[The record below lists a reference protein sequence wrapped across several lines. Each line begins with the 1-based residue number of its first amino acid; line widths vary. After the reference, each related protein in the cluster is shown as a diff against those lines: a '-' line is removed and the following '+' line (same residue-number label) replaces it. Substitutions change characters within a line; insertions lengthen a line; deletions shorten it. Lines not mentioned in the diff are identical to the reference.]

1 MWKIKDTD
9 DKQQNI
15 DRMINMLTSLVGKIN
30 GLVSM
35 EMGHNFNNSSEY
47 DVVLYATFKNVNA
60 LKYYQNHPEHVKCKE
75 FISGIQTGR
84 VAADY
89 FFEDDITKSKPFNE
103 VPDAPEPIKKAP
115 KVQETVKTA
124 PKSPAAEKTSA
135 PAVNATIINKKKPVQ
150 KPEKKTYINVS
161 AEPVTVPKAPVA
173 DTKKTEVKAPEIE
186 VKKPEVKAPEIEVKK
201 PEVKAPEIEVKKPE
215 VKAPEI
221 EIKKPEVKVPEIEVK
236 KPEVKVPEIEVKKP
250 EVKVS
255 EAEVTKSE
263 PDPFDFSDD
272 IPAAPMKFDRT
283 PPASMKFDREPA
295 TQPKPQPKPQTTP
308 QKMPVNAQVN
318 PVSTEHSKI
327 KETTNVFG
335 KKKIDVD
342 VTPLEQRS
350 DTWTCPNC
358 GKIMPN
364 YVGTCGCGEIKPF
377 DFGDD
382 DIPAAPMKF
391 DREPAPQ
398 PKPQPKPQTTPQ
410 KMPVNAQ
417 VNPVSTEHS
426 KIKETTNVF
435 GKKKIDVDVTPLE
448 QRSDTWT
455 CPNCGK
461 IMPNYVGT
469 CGCGEIKPFDF
480 GDDDVPAAPAPK
492 AEAPAPKRT
501 PISRPAKRNTVKES
515 KSFFGNKK
523 TNTNI
528 TPVDQDAN
536 TWTCP
541 NCGKVMPNYVGT
553 CGCGETK
560 PFDFNISDP
569 TENSSLPQINMP
581 KENAMSQEM
590 KESFEN
596 AQPSIRGYNPQINKA
611 PQSNP
616 DLNYIKNDNGF
627 TQSAPSDA
635 PDISFMQKQDEITK
649 NNNTQN
655 TLNANQNYASP
666 LDPIY
671 FGDDNIPAAPMR
683 FDDVPPAAPM
693 RFNSNSAPAPAAPAK
708 PEKKRLF
715 GKKAK
720 EEAVFQQAQA
730 AVNSRKDVPNN
741 GTWTCPKCGKVM
753 PKYVGTCGC
762 GEPQPFDF

>member
-1 MWKIKDTD
+1 MVKHIVMWKIKDTD

-115 KVQETVKTA
+115 KPPVAPKVQEPVKTA

-161 AEPVTVPKAPVA
+161 AEPVTAPKAPAA
-173 DTKKTEVKAPEIE
+173 DT
-186 VKKPEVKAPEIEVKK
+186 KKPEVKV
-201 PEVKAPEIEVKKPE
+201 
-215 VKAPEI
+215 PEI
-221 EIKKPEVKVPEIEVK
+221 EIKKPEVKAP
-236 KPEVKVPEIEVKKP
+236 
-250 EVKVS
+250 
-255 EAEVTKSE
+255 EAEVKKSE

-283 PPASMKFDREPA
+283 PPA
-295 TQPKPQPKPQTTP
+295 
-308 QKMPVNAQVN
+308 
-318 PVSTEHSKI
+318 
-327 KETTNVFG
+327 
-335 KKKIDVD
+335 
-342 VTPLEQRS
+342 
-350 DTWTCPNC
+350 
-358 GKIMPN
+358 
-364 YVGTCGCGEIKPF
+364 
-377 DFGDD
+377 
-382 DIPAAPMKF
+382 PMKF

-398 PKPQPKPQTTPQ
+398 PKPQPKPQTAPQ

-501 PISRPAKRNTVKES
+501 PISRPTQRNTVKES

-523 TNTNI
+523 TNTKI

-590 KESFEN
+590 KEAFEN

-611 PQSNP
+611 PQSSP

-666 LDPIY
+666 LEPID
-671 FGDDNIPAAPMR
+671 FGDDNIPAVPMRFDDVPPAAPMR

-693 RFNSNSAPAPAAPAK
+693 RFNSNAAPAPAAPAK

-741 GTWTCPKCGKVM
+741 GTWTCPNCGKVM

-762 GEPQPFDF
+762 GEQQPFDF

>member
-1 MWKIKDTD
+1 MVKHIVMWKIKDTN

-35 EMGHNFNNSSEY
+35 EMGHNFNTSSEY
-47 DVVLYATFKNVNA
+47 DVVLYATFKNANA

-103 VPDAPEPIKKAP
+103 VPDAPEPVKKQTKPPFAA
-115 KVQETVKTA
+115 KAQEPVKTA
-124 PKSPAAEKTSA
+124 PKPPVIKEEKTSA
-135 PAVNATIINKKKPVQ
+135 PTVNATIMNKKKPVQ
-150 KPEKKTYINVS
+150 KPEKKTFINVS
-161 AEPVTVPKAPVA
+161 AEPVTAPKADA
-173 DTKKTEVKAPEIE
+173 ANT
-186 VKKPEVKAPEIEVKK
+186 KKPEVKAPETEVKK
-201 PEVKAPEIEVKKPE
+201 QEVKAQETEVKEPE
-215 VKAPEI
+215 F
-221 EIKKPEVKVPEIEVK
+221 
-236 KPEVKVPEIEVKKP
+236 
-250 EVKVS
+250 
-255 EAEVTKSE
+255 
-263 PDPFDFSDD
+263 DPFDFSKD
-272 IPAAPMKFDRT
+272 IPPAAPMKFDR
-283 PPASMKFDREPA
+283 EPA
-295 TQPKPQPKPQTTP
+295 PAPQPKPAP

-335 KKKIDVD
+335 KKKLDVD

-364 YVGTCGCGEIKPF
+364 YVGTCGCGEVKPF

-382 DIPAAPMKF
+382 APAAPVSNT
-391 DREPAPQ
+391 EPAP
-398 PKPQPKPQTTPQ
+398 
-410 KMPVNAQ
+410 
-417 VNPVSTEHS
+417 ST
-426 KIKETTNVF
+426 
-435 GKKKIDVDVTPLE
+435 
-448 QRSDTWT
+448 
-455 CPNCGK
+455 
-461 IMPNYVGT
+461 
-469 CGCGEIKPFDF
+469 
-480 GDDDVPAAPAPK
+480 
-492 AEAPAPKRT
+492 KRT
-501 PISRPAKRNTVKES
+501 QISKPAKRDTVKES

-523 TNTNI
+523 NNANI
-528 TPVDQDAN
+528 KPIDQDPN

-569 TENSSLPQINMP
+569 TENSSLPQINIP
-581 KENAMSQEM
+581 KENKMSQEM

-596 AQPSIRGYNPQINKA
+596 AQPSISGYNPQVNKA
-611 PQSNP
+611 PESDPNL
-616 DLNYIKNDNGF
+616 DYIKNDNGF
-627 TQSAPSDA
+627 TQNSS
-635 PDISFMQKQDEITK
+635 DISFMQKQDEMTK

-655 TLNANQNYASP
+655 TMNSNQNYASP
-666 LDPIY
+666 LDPID
-671 FGDDNIPAAPMR
+671 FDDAPPAAPMRFDDAPPAAPMR

-693 RFNSNSAPAPAAPAK
+693 RFNSNAAPAPAAPAK

-715 GKKAK
+715 GKKDK

-730 AVNSRKDVPNN
+730 AVNNRKDVPND
-741 GTWTCPKCGKVM
+741 GTWTCPNCGKVM

>member
-1 MWKIKDTD
+1 MVKHIVMWKIKDTN

-35 EMGHNFNNSSEY
+35 EMGHNFNTSSEY
-47 DVVLYATFKNVNA
+47 DVVLYATFKNANA

-103 VPDAPEPIKKAP
+103 VPDAPEPVKKQTKPPFAA
-115 KVQETVKTA
+115 KAQEPVKTA
-124 PKSPAAEKTSA
+124 PKPPVIKEEKTSA
-135 PAVNATIINKKKPVQ
+135 PTVNATIMNKKKPVQ
-150 KPEKKTYINVS
+150 KPEKKTFINVS
-161 AEPVTVPKAPVA
+161 AEPVTAPKADA
-173 DTKKTEVKAPEIE
+173 ANT
-186 VKKPEVKAPEIEVKK
+186 KKPEVKAPETEVKK
-201 PEVKAPEIEVKKPE
+201 QEVKAQETEVKEPE
-215 VKAPEI
+215 F
-221 EIKKPEVKVPEIEVK
+221 
-236 KPEVKVPEIEVKKP
+236 
-250 EVKVS
+250 
-255 EAEVTKSE
+255 
-263 PDPFDFSDD
+263 DPFDFSKD
-272 IPAAPMKFDRT
+272 IPPAAPMKFDR
-283 PPASMKFDREPA
+283 EPA
-295 TQPKPQPKPQTTP
+295 PAPQPKPAP

-364 YVGTCGCGEIKPF
+364 YVGTCGCGEVKPF

-382 DIPAAPMKF
+382 APAAPVSNT
-391 DREPAPQ
+391 EPAP
-398 PKPQPKPQTTPQ
+398 
-410 KMPVNAQ
+410 
-417 VNPVSTEHS
+417 ST
-426 KIKETTNVF
+426 
-435 GKKKIDVDVTPLE
+435 
-448 QRSDTWT
+448 
-455 CPNCGK
+455 
-461 IMPNYVGT
+461 
-469 CGCGEIKPFDF
+469 
-480 GDDDVPAAPAPK
+480 
-492 AEAPAPKRT
+492 KRT
-501 PISRPAKRNTVKES
+501 QISKPAKRDTVKES

-523 TNTNI
+523 NNANI
-528 TPVDQDAN
+528 KPIDQDPN

-569 TENSSLPQINMP
+569 TENSSLPQINIP
-581 KENAMSQEM
+581 KENKMSQEM

-596 AQPSIRGYNPQINKA
+596 AQPSISGYNPQINKA
-611 PQSNP
+611 PESDPNL
-616 DLNYIKNDNGF
+616 DYIKNDNGF
-627 TQSAPSDA
+627 TQNSS
-635 PDISFMQKQDEITK
+635 DISFMQKQDEMTK

-655 TLNANQNYASP
+655 TMNSNQNYASP
-666 LDPIY
+666 LDPID
-671 FGDDNIPAAPMR
+671 FDDAPPAAPMRFDDAPPAAPMR

-693 RFNSNSAPAPAAPAK
+693 RFNSNASPAPAAPAK

-715 GKKAK
+715 GKKDK

-730 AVNSRKDVPNN
+730 AVNNRKDVPND
-741 GTWTCPKCGKVM
+741 GTWTCPNCGKVM

>member
-1 MWKIKDTD
+1 MVKHIVMWKIKDTD

-115 KVQETVKTA
+115 KPPVAPKVQEPVKTA

-161 AEPVTVPKAPVA
+161 AEPVTAPKAPAA
-173 DTKKTEVKAPEIE
+173 DT
-186 VKKPEVKAPEIEVKK
+186 KKPEVKV
-201 PEVKAPEIEVKKPE
+201 
-215 VKAPEI
+215 PEI
-221 EIKKPEVKVPEIEVK
+221 EIKKPEVKAP
-236 KPEVKVPEIEVKKP
+236 
-250 EVKVS
+250 
-255 EAEVTKSE
+255 EAEVKKSE

-283 PPASMKFDREPA
+283 PPAPMKSDREPA
-295 TQPKPQPKPQTTP
+295 PQPKPQPKPQTAP

-382 DIPAAPMKF
+382 DVPAAPMKF

-398 PKPQPKPQTTPQ
+398 PKPQPKPQPAPQ

-501 PISRPAKRNTVKES
+501 PISRPTQRNTVKES

-523 TNTNI
+523 TNTKI

-590 KESFEN
+590 KEAFEN

-611 PQSNP
+611 PQSSP

-666 LDPIY
+666 LEPID
-671 FGDDNIPAAPMR
+671 FGDDNIPAAPMRFDDVPPAAPMR

-715 GKKAK
+715 GIGKKAK
-720 EEAVFQQAQA
+720 EEAVVQQAQA
-730 AVNSRKDVPNN
+730 AVLLL
-741 GTWTCPKCGKVM
+741 
-753 PKYVGTCGC
+753 
-762 GEPQPFDF
+762 F

>member
-1 MWKIKDTD
+1 MVKHIVMWKIKDTN

-35 EMGHNFNNSSEY
+35 EMGHNFNTSSEY
-47 DVVLYATFKNVNA
+47 DVVLYATFKNANA

-103 VPDAPEPIKKAP
+103 VPDAPEPVKKQTKPPFAA
-115 KVQETVKTA
+115 KAQEPVKTA
-124 PKSPAAEKTSA
+124 PKPPVIKEEKTSA
-135 PAVNATIINKKKPVQ
+135 PTVNATIMNKKKPVQ
-150 KPEKKTYINVS
+150 KPEKKTFINVS
-161 AEPVTVPKAPVA
+161 AEPVTAPKADA
-173 DTKKTEVKAPEIE
+173 ANT
-186 VKKPEVKAPEIEVKK
+186 KKPEVKAPETEVKK
-201 PEVKAPEIEVKKPE
+201 QEVKAQETEVKEPE
-215 VKAPEI
+215 F
-221 EIKKPEVKVPEIEVK
+221 
-236 KPEVKVPEIEVKKP
+236 
-250 EVKVS
+250 
-255 EAEVTKSE
+255 
-263 PDPFDFSDD
+263 DPFDFSKD
-272 IPAAPMKFDRT
+272 IPPAAPMKFDR
-283 PPASMKFDREPA
+283 EPA
-295 TQPKPQPKPQTTP
+295 PAPQPKPAP
-308 QKMPVNAQVN
+308 QKTPVNAQVN

-364 YVGTCGCGEIKPF
+364 YVGTCGCGEVKPF

-382 DIPAAPMKF
+382 APAAPVSNT
-391 DREPAPQ
+391 EPAP
-398 PKPQPKPQTTPQ
+398 
-410 KMPVNAQ
+410 
-417 VNPVSTEHS
+417 ST
-426 KIKETTNVF
+426 
-435 GKKKIDVDVTPLE
+435 
-448 QRSDTWT
+448 
-455 CPNCGK
+455 
-461 IMPNYVGT
+461 
-469 CGCGEIKPFDF
+469 
-480 GDDDVPAAPAPK
+480 
-492 AEAPAPKRT
+492 KRT
-501 PISRPAKRNTVKES
+501 QISKPAKRDTVKES

-523 TNTNI
+523 NNANI
-528 TPVDQDAN
+528 KPIDQDPN

-569 TENSSLPQINMP
+569 TENSSLPQINIP
-581 KENAMSQEM
+581 KENKMSQEM

-596 AQPSIRGYNPQINKA
+596 AQPSISGYNPQINKA
-611 PQSNP
+611 PESDPNL
-616 DLNYIKNDNGF
+616 DYIKNDNGF
-627 TQSAPSDA
+627 TQNSS
-635 PDISFMQKQDEITK
+635 DISFMQKQDEMTK

-655 TLNANQNYASP
+655 TMNSNQNYASP
-666 LDPIY
+666 LDPID
-671 FGDDNIPAAPMR
+671 FDDAPPAAPMRFDDAPPAAPMR

-693 RFNSNSAPAPAAPAK
+693 RFNSNAAPAPAAPAK

-715 GKKAK
+715 RKKAK
-720 EEAVFQQAQA
+720 EKAVFQQAQA
-730 AVNSRKDVPNN
+730 AVNNRKDVPND
-741 GTWTCPKCGKVM
+741 GTWTCPNCGKVM

>member
-1 MWKIKDTD
+1 MVKHIVMWKIKDTN

-35 EMGHNFNNSSEY
+35 EMGHNFNTSSEY
-47 DVVLYATFKNVNA
+47 DVVLYATFKNANA

-103 VPDAPEPIKKAP
+103 VPDAPEPVKKQTKPPFAA
-115 KVQETVKTA
+115 KAQEPVKTA
-124 PKSPAAEKTSA
+124 PKPPVIKEEKTSA
-135 PAVNATIINKKKPVQ
+135 PTVNATIMNKKKPVQ
-150 KPEKKTYINVS
+150 KPEKKTFINVS
-161 AEPVTVPKAPVA
+161 AEPVTAPKADA
-173 DTKKTEVKAPEIE
+173 ANT
-186 VKKPEVKAPEIEVKK
+186 KKPEVKAPETEVKK
-201 PEVKAPEIEVKKPE
+201 QEVKAQETEVKEPE
-215 VKAPEI
+215 F
-221 EIKKPEVKVPEIEVK
+221 
-236 KPEVKVPEIEVKKP
+236 
-250 EVKVS
+250 
-255 EAEVTKSE
+255 
-263 PDPFDFSDD
+263 DPFDFSKD
-272 IPAAPMKFDRT
+272 IPPAAPMKFDR
-283 PPASMKFDREPA
+283 EPA
-295 TQPKPQPKPQTTP
+295 PAPQPKPAP
-308 QKMPVNAQVN
+308 QKMPINAQVN

-335 KKKIDVD
+335 KKKLDVD

-364 YVGTCGCGEIKPF
+364 YVGTCGCGEVKPF

-382 DIPAAPMKF
+382 APAAPVSKPVSKPA
-391 DREPAPQ
+391 PAPQ
-398 PKPQPKPQTTPQ
+398 PKPAPQ

-435 GKKKIDVDVTPLE
+435 GKKKLDVDVTPLE

-469 CGCGEIKPFDF
+469 CGCGEVKPFDF
-480 GDDDVPAAPAPK
+480 GDDAPAAPVSNT
-492 AEAPAPKRT
+492 EPAPSTKRT
-501 PISRPAKRNTVKES
+501 QISKPAKRDTVKES

-523 TNTNI
+523 NNANI
-528 TPVDQDAN
+528 KPIDQDPN

-569 TENSSLPQINMP
+569 TENSSLPQINIP
-581 KENAMSQEM
+581 KENKMSQEM

-596 AQPSIRGYNPQINKA
+596 AQPSISGYNPQINKA
-611 PQSNP
+611 PESDPNL
-616 DLNYIKNDNGF
+616 DYIKNDNGF
-627 TQSAPSDA
+627 TQNSS
-635 PDISFMQKQDEITK
+635 DISFMQKQDEMTK

-655 TLNANQNYASP
+655 TMNSNQNYASP
-666 LDPIY
+666 LDPID
-671 FGDDNIPAAPMR
+671 FDDAPPAAPMRFDDAPPAAPMR

-693 RFNSNSAPAPAAPAK
+693 RFNSNASPAPAAPAK

-715 GKKAK
+715 RKKAK
-720 EEAVFQQAQA
+720 EKAVFQQAQA
-730 AVNSRKDVPNN
+730 AVNNRKDVPND
-741 GTWTCPKCGKVM
+741 GTWTCPNCGKVM

>member
-1 MWKIKDTD
+1 MVKHIVMWKIKDTD

-115 KVQETVKTA
+115 KPPVAPKVQEPVKTA

-161 AEPVTVPKAPVA
+161 AEPVTAPKAPAA
-173 DTKKTEVKAPEIE
+173 DT
-186 VKKPEVKAPEIEVKK
+186 KKPEVKV
-201 PEVKAPEIEVKKPE
+201 
-215 VKAPEI
+215 PEI
-221 EIKKPEVKVPEIEVK
+221 EIKKPEVKAP
-236 KPEVKVPEIEVKKP
+236 
-250 EVKVS
+250 
-255 EAEVTKSE
+255 EAEVKKSE

-283 PPASMKFDREPA
+283 PPA
-295 TQPKPQPKPQTTP
+295 
-308 QKMPVNAQVN
+308 
-318 PVSTEHSKI
+318 
-327 KETTNVFG
+327 
-335 KKKIDVD
+335 
-342 VTPLEQRS
+342 
-350 DTWTCPNC
+350 
-358 GKIMPN
+358 
-364 YVGTCGCGEIKPF
+364 
-377 DFGDD
+377 
-382 DIPAAPMKF
+382 PMKF

-398 PKPQPKPQTTPQ
+398 PKPQPKPQTAPQ

-501 PISRPAKRNTVKES
+501 PISRPTQRNTVKES

-523 TNTNI
+523 TNTKI

-590 KESFEN
+590 KEAFEN

-666 LDPIY
+666 LEPID
-671 FGDDNIPAAPMR
+671 FGDDNIPAAPMRFDDVPPAAPMR

-741 GTWTCPKCGKVM
+741 GTWTCPNCGKVM

-762 GEPQPFDF
+762 GEQQPFDF

>member
-1 MWKIKDTD
+1 MVKHIVMWKIKDTN

-35 EMGHNFNNSSEY
+35 EMGHNFNTSSEY
-47 DVVLYATFKNVNA
+47 DVVLYATFKNANA

-103 VPDAPEPIKKAP
+103 VPDAPEPVKKQTKPPFAA
-115 KVQETVKTA
+115 KAQEPVKTA
-124 PKSPAAEKTSA
+124 PKPPVIKEEKTSA
-135 PAVNATIINKKKPVQ
+135 PTVNATIMNKKKPVQ
-150 KPEKKTYINVS
+150 KPEKKTFINVS
-161 AEPVTVPKAPVA
+161 AEPVTAPKADA
-173 DTKKTEVKAPEIE
+173 ANT
-186 VKKPEVKAPEIEVKK
+186 KKPEVKAPETEVKK
-201 PEVKAPEIEVKKPE
+201 QEVKAQETEVKEPE
-215 VKAPEI
+215 F
-221 EIKKPEVKVPEIEVK
+221 
-236 KPEVKVPEIEVKKP
+236 
-250 EVKVS
+250 
-255 EAEVTKSE
+255 
-263 PDPFDFSDD
+263 DPFDFSKD
-272 IPAAPMKFDRT
+272 IPPAAPMKFDR
-283 PPASMKFDREPA
+283 EPA
-295 TQPKPQPKPQTTP
+295 PAPQPKPAP

-335 KKKIDVD
+335 KKKLDVD

-364 YVGTCGCGEIKPF
+364 YVGTCGCGEVKPF

-382 DIPAAPMKF
+382 APAAPVSNT
-391 DREPAPQ
+391 EPAP
-398 PKPQPKPQTTPQ
+398 
-410 KMPVNAQ
+410 
-417 VNPVSTEHS
+417 ST
-426 KIKETTNVF
+426 
-435 GKKKIDVDVTPLE
+435 
-448 QRSDTWT
+448 
-455 CPNCGK
+455 
-461 IMPNYVGT
+461 
-469 CGCGEIKPFDF
+469 
-480 GDDDVPAAPAPK
+480 
-492 AEAPAPKRT
+492 KRT
-501 PISRPAKRNTVKES
+501 QISKPAKRDTVKES

-523 TNTNI
+523 NNANI
-528 TPVDQDAN
+528 KPIDQDPN

-569 TENSSLPQINMP
+569 TENSSLPQINIP
-581 KENAMSQEM
+581 KENKMSQEM

-596 AQPSIRGYNPQINKA
+596 AQPSISGYNPQVNKA
-611 PQSNP
+611 PESDPNL
-616 DLNYIKNDNGF
+616 DYIKNDNGF
-627 TQSAPSDA
+627 TQNSS
-635 PDISFMQKQDEITK
+635 DISFMQKQDEMTK

-655 TLNANQNYASP
+655 TMNSNQNYASP
-666 LDPIY
+666 LDPID
-671 FGDDNIPAAPMR
+671 FDDAPPAAPMRFDDAPPAAPMR

-693 RFNSNSAPAPAAPAK
+693 RFNSNASPAPAAPAK

-715 GKKAK
+715 GKKDK

-730 AVNSRKDVPNN
+730 AVNNRKDVPND
-741 GTWTCPKCGKVM
+741 GTWTCPNCGKVM

>member
-1 MWKIKDTD
+1 MVKHIVMWKIKDTN

-35 EMGHNFNNSSEY
+35 EMGHNFNTSSEY
-47 DVVLYATFKNVNA
+47 DVVLYATFKNANA

-103 VPDAPEPIKKAP
+103 VPDAPEPVKKQTKPPFAA
-115 KVQETVKTA
+115 KAQEPVKTA
-124 PKSPAAEKTSA
+124 PKPPVIKEEKTSA
-135 PAVNATIINKKKPVQ
+135 PTVNATIMNKKKPVQ
-150 KPEKKTYINVS
+150 KPEKKTFINVS
-161 AEPVTVPKAPVA
+161 AEPVTAPKAYA
-173 DTKKTEVKAPEIE
+173 ANT
-186 VKKPEVKAPEIEVKK
+186 KKPEVKAPETEVKK
-201 PEVKAPEIEVKKPE
+201 QEVKAQETEVKEPE
-215 VKAPEI
+215 F
-221 EIKKPEVKVPEIEVK
+221 
-236 KPEVKVPEIEVKKP
+236 
-250 EVKVS
+250 
-255 EAEVTKSE
+255 
-263 PDPFDFSDD
+263 DPFDFSKD
-272 IPAAPMKFDRT
+272 IPPAAPMKFDR
-283 PPASMKFDREPA
+283 EPA
-295 TQPKPQPKPQTTP
+295 PAPQPKPAP

-335 KKKIDVD
+335 KKKLDVD

-364 YVGTCGCGEIKPF
+364 YVGTCGCGEVKPF

-382 DIPAAPMKF
+382 APAAPVSNT
-391 DREPAPQ
+391 EPAP
-398 PKPQPKPQTTPQ
+398 
-410 KMPVNAQ
+410 
-417 VNPVSTEHS
+417 ST
-426 KIKETTNVF
+426 
-435 GKKKIDVDVTPLE
+435 
-448 QRSDTWT
+448 
-455 CPNCGK
+455 
-461 IMPNYVGT
+461 
-469 CGCGEIKPFDF
+469 
-480 GDDDVPAAPAPK
+480 
-492 AEAPAPKRT
+492 KRT
-501 PISRPAKRNTVKES
+501 QISKPAKRDTVKES

-523 TNTNI
+523 NNANI
-528 TPVDQDAN
+528 KPIDQDPN

-569 TENSSLPQINMP
+569 TENSSLPQINIP
-581 KENAMSQEM
+581 KENKMSQEM

-596 AQPSIRGYNPQINKA
+596 AQPSISGYNPQINKA
-611 PQSNP
+611 PESDPNL
-616 DLNYIKNDNGF
+616 DYIKNDNGF
-627 TQSAPSDA
+627 TQNSS
-635 PDISFMQKQDEITK
+635 DISFMQKQDEMTK

-655 TLNANQNYASP
+655 TMNSNQNYASP
-666 LDPIY
+666 LDPID
-671 FGDDNIPAAPMR
+671 FDDAPPAAPMRFDDAPPAAPMR

-693 RFNSNSAPAPAAPAK
+693 RFNSNAAPAPAAPAK

-715 GKKAK
+715 RKRAK

-730 AVNSRKDVPNN
+730 AVNNRKDVPND
-741 GTWTCPKCGKVM
+741 GTWTCPNCGKVM

>member
-1 MWKIKDTD
+1 MVKHIVMWKIKDTN

-35 EMGHNFNNSSEY
+35 EMGHNFNTSSEY
-47 DVVLYATFKNVNA
+47 DVVLYATFKNANA

-103 VPDAPEPIKKAP
+103 VPDAPEPVKKQTKPPFAA
-115 KVQETVKTA
+115 KAQEPVKTA
-124 PKSPAAEKTSA
+124 PKPPVIKEEKTSA
-135 PAVNATIINKKKPVQ
+135 PTVNATIMNKKKPVQ
-150 KPEKKTYINVS
+150 KPEKKTFINVS
-161 AEPVTVPKAPVA
+161 AEPVTAPKADA
-173 DTKKTEVKAPEIE
+173 ANT
-186 VKKPEVKAPEIEVKK
+186 KKPEVKAPEIEVTKQ
-201 PEVKAPEIEVKKPE
+201 EVKAQETEVKEPE
-215 VKAPEI
+215 F
-221 EIKKPEVKVPEIEVK
+221 
-236 KPEVKVPEIEVKKP
+236 
-250 EVKVS
+250 
-255 EAEVTKSE
+255 
-263 PDPFDFSDD
+263 DPFDFSKD
-272 IPAAPMKFDRT
+272 IPPAAPMKFDR
-283 PPASMKFDREPA
+283 EPA
-295 TQPKPQPKPQTTP
+295 PAPQPKPAP

-335 KKKIDVD
+335 KKKLDVD

-364 YVGTCGCGEIKPF
+364 YVGTCGCGEVKPF

-382 DIPAAPMKF
+382 APAAPVSNT
-391 DREPAPQ
+391 EPAP
-398 PKPQPKPQTTPQ
+398 
-410 KMPVNAQ
+410 
-417 VNPVSTEHS
+417 ST
-426 KIKETTNVF
+426 
-435 GKKKIDVDVTPLE
+435 
-448 QRSDTWT
+448 
-455 CPNCGK
+455 
-461 IMPNYVGT
+461 
-469 CGCGEIKPFDF
+469 
-480 GDDDVPAAPAPK
+480 
-492 AEAPAPKRT
+492 KRT
-501 PISRPAKRNTVKES
+501 QISKPAKRDTVKES

-523 TNTNI
+523 NNANI
-528 TPVDQDAN
+528 KPIDQDPN

-569 TENSSLPQINMP
+569 TENSSLPQINIP
-581 KENAMSQEM
+581 KENKMSQEM

-596 AQPSIRGYNPQINKA
+596 AQPSISGYNPQINKA
-611 PQSNP
+611 PESDPNL
-616 DLNYIKNDNGF
+616 DYIKNDNGF
-627 TQSAPSDA
+627 TQNSS
-635 PDISFMQKQDEITK
+635 DISFMQKQDEMTK

-655 TLNANQNYASP
+655 TMNSNQNYASP
-666 LDPIY
+666 LDPID
-671 FGDDNIPAAPMR
+671 FDDAPPAAPMRFDDAPPAAPMR

-693 RFNSNSAPAPAAPAK
+693 RFNSNAAPAPAAPAK

-715 GKKAK
+715 RKKAK
-720 EEAVFQQAQA
+720 EKAVFQQAQA
-730 AVNSRKDVPNN
+730 AVNNRKDVPND
-741 GTWTCPKCGKVM
+741 GTWTCPNCGKVM

>member
-1 MWKIKDTD
+1 MVKHIVMWKIKDTN

-35 EMGHNFNNSSEY
+35 EMGHNFNTSSEY
-47 DVVLYATFKNVNA
+47 DVVLYATFKNANA

-103 VPDAPEPIKKAP
+103 VPDAPEPVKKQTKPPFAA
-115 KVQETVKTA
+115 KAQEPVKTA
-124 PKSPAAEKTSA
+124 PKPPVIKEEKTSA
-135 PAVNATIINKKKPVQ
+135 PTVNATIMNKKKPVQ
-150 KPEKKTYINVS
+150 KPEKKTFINVS
-161 AEPVTVPKAPVA
+161 AEPVTAPKADA
-173 DTKKTEVKAPEIE
+173 ANT
-186 VKKPEVKAPEIEVKK
+186 KKPEVKAPETEVKK
-201 PEVKAPEIEVKKPE
+201 QEVKAQETEVKEPE
-215 VKAPEI
+215 F
-221 EIKKPEVKVPEIEVK
+221 
-236 KPEVKVPEIEVKKP
+236 
-250 EVKVS
+250 
-255 EAEVTKSE
+255 
-263 PDPFDFSDD
+263 DPFDFSKD
-272 IPAAPMKFDRT
+272 IPPAAPMKFDR
-283 PPASMKFDREPA
+283 EPA
-295 TQPKPQPKPQTTP
+295 PAPQPKPAP
-308 QKMPVNAQVN
+308 QKTPVNAQVN

-364 YVGTCGCGEIKPF
+364 YVGTCGCGEVKPF

-382 DIPAAPMKF
+382 APAAPVSNT
-391 DREPAPQ
+391 EPAP
-398 PKPQPKPQTTPQ
+398 
-410 KMPVNAQ
+410 
-417 VNPVSTEHS
+417 ST
-426 KIKETTNVF
+426 
-435 GKKKIDVDVTPLE
+435 
-448 QRSDTWT
+448 
-455 CPNCGK
+455 
-461 IMPNYVGT
+461 
-469 CGCGEIKPFDF
+469 
-480 GDDDVPAAPAPK
+480 
-492 AEAPAPKRT
+492 KRT
-501 PISRPAKRNTVKES
+501 QISKPAKRDTVKES

-523 TNTNI
+523 NNANI
-528 TPVDQDAN
+528 KPIDQDPN

-569 TENSSLPQINMP
+569 TENSSLPQINIP
-581 KENAMSQEM
+581 KENKMSQEM

-596 AQPSIRGYNPQINKA
+596 AQPSISGYNPQINKA
-611 PQSNP
+611 PESDPNL
-616 DLNYIKNDNGF
+616 DYIKNDNGF
-627 TQSAPSDA
+627 TQNSS
-635 PDISFMQKQDEITK
+635 DISFMQKQDEMTK

-655 TLNANQNYASP
+655 TMNSNQNYASP
-666 LDPIY
+666 LDPID
-671 FGDDNIPAAPMR
+671 FDDAPPAAPMRFDDAPPAAPMR

-693 RFNSNSAPAPAAPAK
+693 RFNSNAAPAPAAPAK

-720 EEAVFQQAQA
+720 EKAVFQQAQA
-730 AVNSRKDVPNN
+730 AVNNRKDVPND
-741 GTWTCPKCGKVM
+741 GTWTCPNCGKVM

>member
-1 MWKIKDTD
+1 MVKHIVMWKIKDTD

-201 PEVKAPEIEVKKPE
+201 PEVKAPEIE
-215 VKAPEI
+215 I
-221 EIKKPEVKVPEIEVK
+221 K

-295 TQPKPQPKPQTTP
+295 T
-308 QKMPVNAQVN
+308 
-318 PVSTEHSKI
+318 
-327 KETTNVFG
+327 
-335 KKKIDVD
+335 
-342 VTPLEQRS
+342 
-350 DTWTCPNC
+350 
-358 GKIMPN
+358 
-364 YVGTCGCGEIKPF
+364 
-377 DFGDD
+377 
-382 DIPAAPMKF
+382 
-391 DREPAPQ
+391 Q

>member
-1 MWKIKDTD
+1 MVKHIVMWKIKDTN

-35 EMGHNFNNSSEY
+35 EMGHNFNTSSEY
-47 DVVLYATFKNVNA
+47 DVVLYATFKNANA

-103 VPDAPEPIKKAP
+103 VPDAPEPVKKQTKPPFAA
-115 KVQETVKTA
+115 KAQEPVKTA
-124 PKSPAAEKTSA
+124 PKPPVIKEEKTSA
-135 PAVNATIINKKKPVQ
+135 PTVNATIMNKKKPVQ
-150 KPEKKTYINVS
+150 KPEKKTFINVS
-161 AEPVTVPKAPVA
+161 AEPVTAPKADA
-173 DTKKTEVKAPEIE
+173 ANT
-186 VKKPEVKAPEIEVKK
+186 KKPEVKAPEIEVKK
-201 PEVKAPEIEVKKPE
+201 QEVKAQETEVKEPE
-215 VKAPEI
+215 F
-221 EIKKPEVKVPEIEVK
+221 
-236 KPEVKVPEIEVKKP
+236 
-250 EVKVS
+250 
-255 EAEVTKSE
+255 
-263 PDPFDFSDD
+263 DPFDFSKD
-272 IPAAPMKFDRT
+272 IPPAAPMKFDR
-283 PPASMKFDREPA
+283 EPA
-295 TQPKPQPKPQTTP
+295 PAPQPKPAP
-308 QKMPVNAQVN
+308 QKMPINAQVN

-335 KKKIDVD
+335 KKKLDVD

-364 YVGTCGCGEIKPF
+364 YVGTCGCGEVKPF

-382 DIPAAPMKF
+382 APAAPVSNT
-391 DREPAPQ
+391 EPAP
-398 PKPQPKPQTTPQ
+398 
-410 KMPVNAQ
+410 
-417 VNPVSTEHS
+417 ST
-426 KIKETTNVF
+426 
-435 GKKKIDVDVTPLE
+435 
-448 QRSDTWT
+448 
-455 CPNCGK
+455 
-461 IMPNYVGT
+461 
-469 CGCGEIKPFDF
+469 
-480 GDDDVPAAPAPK
+480 
-492 AEAPAPKRT
+492 KRT
-501 PISRPAKRNTVKES
+501 QISKPAKRDTVKES

-523 TNTNI
+523 NNANI
-528 TPVDQDAN
+528 KPIDQDPN

-569 TENSSLPQINMP
+569 TENSSLPQINIP
-581 KENAMSQEM
+581 KENKMSQEM

-596 AQPSIRGYNPQINKA
+596 AQPSISGYNPQINKA
-611 PQSNP
+611 PESDPNL
-616 DLNYIKNDNGF
+616 DYIKNDNGF
-627 TQSAPSDA
+627 TQNSS
-635 PDISFMQKQDEITK
+635 DISFMQKQDEMTK

-655 TLNANQNYASP
+655 TMNSNQNYASP
-666 LDPIY
+666 LDPID
-671 FGDDNIPAAPMR
+671 FDDAPPAAPMRFDDAPPAAPMR

-693 RFNSNSAPAPAAPAK
+693 RFNSNAAPAPAAPAK

-715 GKKAK
+715 RKKAK
-720 EEAVFQQAQA
+720 EKAVFQQAQA
-730 AVNSRKDVPNN
+730 AVNNRKDVPND
-741 GTWTCPKCGKVM
+741 GTWTCPNCGKVM

>member
-1 MWKIKDTD
+1 MVKHIVMWKIKDTN

-35 EMGHNFNNSSEY
+35 EMGHNFNTSSEY
-47 DVVLYATFKNVNA
+47 DVVLYATFKNANA

-103 VPDAPEPIKKAP
+103 VPDAPEPVKKQTKPPFAA
-115 KVQETVKTA
+115 KAQEPVKTA
-124 PKSPAAEKTSA
+124 PKPPVIKEEKTSA
-135 PAVNATIINKKKPVQ
+135 PTVNATIMNKKKHVQ
-150 KPEKKTYINVS
+150 KPEKKTFINVS
-161 AEPVTVPKAPVA
+161 AEPVTAPKADA
-173 DTKKTEVKAPEIE
+173 ANN
-186 VKKPEVKAPEIEVKK
+186 KKPEVKAPETEVKE
-201 PEVKAPEIEVKKPE
+201 PEF
-215 VKAPEI
+215 
-221 EIKKPEVKVPEIEVK
+221 
-236 KPEVKVPEIEVKKP
+236 
-250 EVKVS
+250 
-255 EAEVTKSE
+255 
-263 PDPFDFSDD
+263 DPFDFSKD
-272 IPAAPMKFDRT
+272 IPPAAPMKFDR
-283 PPASMKFDREPA
+283 EPA
-295 TQPKPQPKPQTTP
+295 PAPQPKPAP

-335 KKKIDVD
+335 KKKLDVD

-364 YVGTCGCGEIKPF
+364 YVGTCGCGEVKPF

-382 DIPAAPMKF
+382 APAAPVSNT
-391 DREPAPQ
+391 EPAP
-398 PKPQPKPQTTPQ
+398 
-410 KMPVNAQ
+410 
-417 VNPVSTEHS
+417 ST
-426 KIKETTNVF
+426 
-435 GKKKIDVDVTPLE
+435 
-448 QRSDTWT
+448 
-455 CPNCGK
+455 
-461 IMPNYVGT
+461 
-469 CGCGEIKPFDF
+469 
-480 GDDDVPAAPAPK
+480 
-492 AEAPAPKRT
+492 KRT
-501 PISRPAKRNTVKES
+501 QISKPAKRDTVKES

-523 TNTNI
+523 NNANI
-528 TPVDQDAN
+528 KPIDQDPN

-569 TENSSLPQINMP
+569 TENSSLPQINIP
-581 KENAMSQEM
+581 KENKMSQEM

-596 AQPSIRGYNPQINKA
+596 AQPSISGYNPQINKA
-611 PQSNP
+611 PESDPNL
-616 DLNYIKNDNGF
+616 DYIKNDNGF
-627 TQSAPSDA
+627 TQNSS
-635 PDISFMQKQDEITK
+635 DISFMQKQDEMTK

-655 TLNANQNYASP
+655 TMNSNQNYASP
-666 LDPIY
+666 LDPID
-671 FGDDNIPAAPMR
+671 FDDAPPAAPMRFDDAPPAAPMR

-693 RFNSNSAPAPAAPAK
+693 RFNSNAAPAPAAPAK

-715 GKKAK
+715 RKKAK
-720 EEAVFQQAQA
+720 EKAVFQQAQA
-730 AVNSRKDVPNN
+730 AVNNRKDVPND
-741 GTWTCPKCGKVM
+741 GTWTCPNCGKVM

>member
-1 MWKIKDTD
+1 MVKHIVMWKIKDTN

-35 EMGHNFNNSSEY
+35 EMGHNFNTSSEY
-47 DVVLYATFKNVNA
+47 DVVLYATFKNANA

-103 VPDAPEPIKKAP
+103 VPDAPEPVKKQTKPPFAA
-115 KVQETVKTA
+115 KAQEPVKTA
-124 PKSPAAEKTSA
+124 PKPPVIKEEKTSA
-135 PAVNATIINKKKPVQ
+135 PTVNATIMNKKKPVQ
-150 KPEKKTYINVS
+150 KPEKKTFINVS
-161 AEPVTVPKAPVA
+161 AEPVTAPKADA
-173 DTKKTEVKAPEIE
+173 ANT
-186 VKKPEVKAPEIEVKK
+186 KKPEVKAPETEVKK
-201 PEVKAPEIEVKKPE
+201 QEVKAQETEVKEPE
-215 VKAPEI
+215 F
-221 EIKKPEVKVPEIEVK
+221 
-236 KPEVKVPEIEVKKP
+236 
-250 EVKVS
+250 
-255 EAEVTKSE
+255 
-263 PDPFDFSDD
+263 DPFDFSKD
-272 IPAAPMKFDRT
+272 IPPAAPMKFDR
-283 PPASMKFDREPA
+283 EPA
-295 TQPKPQPKPQTTP
+295 PAPQPKPAP
-308 QKMPVNAQVN
+308 QKMPINAQVN

-335 KKKIDVD
+335 KKKLDVD

-364 YVGTCGCGEIKPF
+364 YVGTCGCGEVKPF

-382 DIPAAPMKF
+382 APAAPVSNT
-391 DREPAPQ
+391 EPAP
-398 PKPQPKPQTTPQ
+398 
-410 KMPVNAQ
+410 
-417 VNPVSTEHS
+417 ST
-426 KIKETTNVF
+426 
-435 GKKKIDVDVTPLE
+435 
-448 QRSDTWT
+448 
-455 CPNCGK
+455 
-461 IMPNYVGT
+461 
-469 CGCGEIKPFDF
+469 
-480 GDDDVPAAPAPK
+480 
-492 AEAPAPKRT
+492 KRT
-501 PISRPAKRNTVKES
+501 QISKPAKRDTVKES

-523 TNTNI
+523 NNANI
-528 TPVDQDAN
+528 KPIDQDPN

-569 TENSSLPQINMP
+569 TENSSLPQINIP
-581 KENAMSQEM
+581 KENKMSQEM

-596 AQPSIRGYNPQINKA
+596 AQPSISGYNPQVNKA
-611 PQSNP
+611 PESDPNL
-616 DLNYIKNDNGF
+616 DYIKNDNGF
-627 TQSAPSDA
+627 TQNSS
-635 PDISFMQKQDEITK
+635 DISFMQKQDEMTK

-655 TLNANQNYASP
+655 TMNSNQNYASP
-666 LDPIY
+666 LDPID
-671 FGDDNIPAAPMR
+671 FDDAPPAAPMRFDDAPPAAPMR

-693 RFNSNSAPAPAAPAK
+693 RFNSNASPAPAAPAK

-715 GKKAK
+715 GKKDK

-730 AVNSRKDVPNN
+730 AVNNRKDVPND
-741 GTWTCPKCGKVM
+741 GTWTCPNCGKVM

>member
-1 MWKIKDTD
+1 MVKHIVMWKIKDTN

-35 EMGHNFNNSSEY
+35 EMGHNFNTSSEY
-47 DVVLYATFKNVNA
+47 DVVLYATFKNANA

-103 VPDAPEPIKKAP
+103 VPDAPEPVKKQTKPPFAA
-115 KVQETVKTA
+115 KAQEPVKTA
-124 PKSPAAEKTSA
+124 PKPPVIKEEKTSA
-135 PAVNATIINKKKPVQ
+135 PTVNATIMNKKKPVQ
-150 KPEKKTYINVS
+150 KPEKKTFINVS
-161 AEPVTVPKAPVA
+161 AEPVTAPKADA
-173 DTKKTEVKAPEIE
+173 ANT
-186 VKKPEVKAPEIEVKK
+186 KKPEVKAPETEVKK
-201 PEVKAPEIEVKKPE
+201 QEVKAQETEVKEPE
-215 VKAPEI
+215 F
-221 EIKKPEVKVPEIEVK
+221 
-236 KPEVKVPEIEVKKP
+236 
-250 EVKVS
+250 
-255 EAEVTKSE
+255 
-263 PDPFDFSDD
+263 DPFDFSKD
-272 IPAAPMKFDRT
+272 IPPAAPMKFDR
-283 PPASMKFDREPA
+283 EPA
-295 TQPKPQPKPQTTP
+295 PAPQPKPAP
-308 QKMPVNAQVN
+308 QKMPINAQVN

-364 YVGTCGCGEIKPF
+364 YVGTCGCGEVKPF

-382 DIPAAPMKF
+382 APAAPVSNT
-391 DREPAPQ
+391 EPAP
-398 PKPQPKPQTTPQ
+398 
-410 KMPVNAQ
+410 
-417 VNPVSTEHS
+417 ST
-426 KIKETTNVF
+426 
-435 GKKKIDVDVTPLE
+435 
-448 QRSDTWT
+448 
-455 CPNCGK
+455 
-461 IMPNYVGT
+461 
-469 CGCGEIKPFDF
+469 
-480 GDDDVPAAPAPK
+480 
-492 AEAPAPKRT
+492 KRT
-501 PISRPAKRNTVKES
+501 QISKPAKRDTVKES

-523 TNTNI
+523 NNANI
-528 TPVDQDAN
+528 KPIDQDPN

-569 TENSSLPQINMP
+569 TENSSLPQINIP
-581 KENAMSQEM
+581 KENKMSQEM

-596 AQPSIRGYNPQINKA
+596 AQPSISGYNPQINKA
-611 PQSNP
+611 PESDPNL
-616 DLNYIKNDNGF
+616 DYIKNDNGF
-627 TQSAPSDA
+627 TQNSS
-635 PDISFMQKQDEITK
+635 DISFMQKQDEMTK

-655 TLNANQNYASP
+655 TMNSNQNYASP
-666 LDPIY
+666 LDPID
-671 FGDDNIPAAPMR
+671 FDDAPPAAPMRFDDAPPAAPMR

-693 RFNSNSAPAPAAPAK
+693 RFNSNAAPAPAAPAK

-715 GKKAK
+715 RKKAK
-720 EEAVFQQAQA
+720 EKAVFQQAQA
-730 AVNSRKDVPNN
+730 AVNNRKDVPND
-741 GTWTCPKCGKVM
+741 GTWTCPNCGKVM

>member
-1 MWKIKDTD
+1 MVKHIVMWKIKDTN

-35 EMGHNFNNSSEY
+35 EMGHNFNTSSEY
-47 DVVLYATFKNVNA
+47 DVVLYATFKNANA

-103 VPDAPEPIKKAP
+103 VPDAPEPVKKQTKPPFAA
-115 KVQETVKTA
+115 KAQEPVKTA
-124 PKSPAAEKTSA
+124 PKPPVIKEEKTSA
-135 PAVNATIINKKKPVQ
+135 PTVNATIMNKKKPVQ
-150 KPEKKTYINVS
+150 KPEKKTFINVS
-161 AEPVTVPKAPVA
+161 AEPVTAPKADA
-173 DTKKTEVKAPEIE
+173 ANT
-186 VKKPEVKAPEIEVKK
+186 KKPEVKAPETEVKK
-201 PEVKAPEIEVKKPE
+201 QEVKAQETEVKEPE
-215 VKAPEI
+215 F
-221 EIKKPEVKVPEIEVK
+221 
-236 KPEVKVPEIEVKKP
+236 
-250 EVKVS
+250 
-255 EAEVTKSE
+255 
-263 PDPFDFSDD
+263 DPFDFSKD
-272 IPAAPMKFDRT
+272 IPPAAPMKFDR
-283 PPASMKFDREPA
+283 EPA
-295 TQPKPQPKPQTTP
+295 PAPQPKPAP

-335 KKKIDVD
+335 KKKLDVD

-364 YVGTCGCGEIKPF
+364 YVGTCGCGEVKPF

-382 DIPAAPMKF
+382 APAAPVSNT
-391 DREPAPQ
+391 EPAP
-398 PKPQPKPQTTPQ
+398 
-410 KMPVNAQ
+410 
-417 VNPVSTEHS
+417 ST
-426 KIKETTNVF
+426 
-435 GKKKIDVDVTPLE
+435 
-448 QRSDTWT
+448 
-455 CPNCGK
+455 
-461 IMPNYVGT
+461 
-469 CGCGEIKPFDF
+469 
-480 GDDDVPAAPAPK
+480 
-492 AEAPAPKRT
+492 KRT
-501 PISRPAKRNTVKES
+501 QISKPAKRDTVKES

-523 TNTNI
+523 NNANI
-528 TPVDQDAN
+528 KPIDQDPN

-569 TENSSLPQINMP
+569 TENSSLPQINIP
-581 KENAMSQEM
+581 KENKMSQEM

-596 AQPSIRGYNPQINKA
+596 AQPSISGYNPQINKA
-611 PQSNP
+611 PESDPNL
-616 DLNYIKNDNGF
+616 DYIKNDNGF
-627 TQSAPSDA
+627 TQNSS
-635 PDISFMQKQDEITK
+635 DISFMQKQDEMTK

-655 TLNANQNYASP
+655 TMNSNQNYASP
-666 LDPIY
+666 LDPID
-671 FGDDNIPAAPMR
+671 FDDAPPAAPMRFDDAPPAAPMR

-693 RFNSNSAPAPAAPAK
+693 RFNSNASPAPAAPAK

-715 GKKAK
+715 GKKDK

-730 AVNSRKDVPNN
+730 AVNNRKDVPND
-741 GTWTCPKCGKVM
+741 GTWTCPNCGKVM